1 MDRKAHK
8 RSITALRLKM
18 NVFAKFIQ
26 AELRTSLE
34 NTNRSAKTISHVYL
48 LKYSKTPGALIEAGF
63 YRM

>member
-1 MDRKAHK
+1 
-8 RSITALRLKM
+8 M

>member
-1 MDRKAHK
+1 
-8 RSITALRLKM
+8 M
-18 NVFAKFIQ
+18 NAAKFIQ

-63 YRM
+63 LSNVNERYMLNSEKYQQR